1 MPWLQSQ
8 CRQGIFLNYRPQVF
22 ADCVVSGNGASVEL
36 LRKPAEEDWRVSL
49 IDTGMWRNIGERL
62 WAVRD
67 YVRDEEIFLANYS
80 DGLSD
85 VDLNDML
92 DRFKKSGKLAC
103 FLATRPPLTY
113 HIVDMDSE
121 GGVRGMRA
129 WDRAD
134 VWINSG
140 FFLLRPKI
148 FEFMQDGEELVVE
161 PFERLAKANALIAYR
176 HEGFYRSIDTLKD
189 GKCRRI
195 WRRRAKC
202 LGGLATPALQERNG
216 SQRHAVS
223 RFGAAGQPVALL
235 NPPALMS

>member
-1 MPWLQSQ
+1 
-8 CRQGIFLNYRPQVF
+8 
-22 ADCVVSGNGASVEL
+22 
-36 LRKPAEEDWRVSL
+36 
-49 IDTGMWRNIGERL
+49 
-62 WAVRD
+62 
-67 YVRDEEIFLANYS
+67 VRDEEIFLANYS

-161 PFERLAKANALIAYR
+161 PFERLAKIGPARAALDRIEIPQDIIDR
-176 HEGFYRSIDTLKD
+176 ISEVISPGSSLIISDEGMSTETGEDTD
-189 GKCRRI
+189 FVI
-195 WRRRAKC
+195 
-202 LGGLATPALQERNG
+202 
-216 SQRHAVS
+216 
-223 RFGAAGQPVALL
+223 
-235 NPPALMS
+235 LMSGEPQGAIKMRRHDPNLYGRYDRQFDRSYGRSPAYAPSFYGGNAFIRW